1 MTFDWAHAWQIVAV
15 LAAAFAGGV
24 LNVIAGGGSLITFPT
39 LLFVGLNPILA
50 SATNTVALWPAS
62 ATGVYGFRLDIL
74 RTRRSLLLLLIPSVV
89 GGVIGGL
96 ILLRTPAR
104 LFELIA
110 PYLVLAAT
118 VLIAV
123 QGRIGRWARHDP
135 QTGPSPA
142 WWVVAVI
149 VQLAVSI
156 YGGFFGA
163 GIGILMLATLGLIGV
178 RDLNEMNGLKNLYAV
193 AINGAAIVYFVA
205 RGAVVWTVV
214 PVMVVGSVAGG
225 LAGSTLAHRTDQR
238 IMRRVIVGI
247 GMAMT
252 VALVA
257 RIYL

>member
-1 MTFDWAHAWQIVAV
+1 MTFDWAHAWEVVAV
-15 LAAAFAGGV
+15 LGAAFAGGG

-62 ATGVYGFRLDIL
+62 ASGVYGFRLDIL
-74 RTRRSLLLLLIPSVV
+74 RSRRSLLLLLIPSVV
-89 GGVIGGL
+89 GGVVGGM

-104 LFELIA
+104 VFELIA

-135 QTGPSPA
+135 NTGPSSG
-142 WWVVAVI
+142 WWIVAVV
-149 VQLAVSI
+149 VQLAVSV

-178 RDLNEMNGLKNLYAV
+178 RDLNEMNGLKNLFAI
-193 AINGAAIVYFVA
+193 AINGAAIVYFVS
-205 RGAVVWTVV
+205 RGAVVWNVV

-225 LAGSTLAHRTDQR
+225 LAGSALAHRTRQET
-238 IMRRVIVGI
+238 MRRVIVGI
-247 GMAMT
+247 GVVMSG
-252 VALVA
+252 ALVA
-257 RIYL
+257 RVYL